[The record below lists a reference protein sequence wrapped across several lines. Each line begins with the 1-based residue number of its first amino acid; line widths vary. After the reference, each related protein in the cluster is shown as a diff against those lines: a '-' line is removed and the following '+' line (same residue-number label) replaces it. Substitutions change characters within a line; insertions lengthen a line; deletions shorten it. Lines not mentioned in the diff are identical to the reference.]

1 MFLLAS
7 LIIQQQATSN
17 TITDTFGRVHTYLRI
32 SLTERCNLRCKCQT
46 HFGGF
51 TVYVCNKMYHNRFL
65 FVCVHMYI
73 FCICFDV
80 DVVVTAVAAAVA
92 AAAAI
97 PVCDAIAVCE
107 RDSHCVQ
114 M

>member
-1 MFLLAS
+1 M
-7 LIIQQQATSN
+7 
-17 TITDTFGRVHTYLRI
+17 
-32 SLTERCNLRCKCQT
+32 
-46 HFGGF
+46 
-51 TVYVCNKMYHNRFL
+51 YVCNKMYHNRFL
-65 FVCVHMYI
+65 FVCAHMYI

-92 AAAAI
+92 AAAAAI